1 MSGRIVASYEST
13 SWFRVCFCIAGI
25 SLSQRRRPSSY
36 ATLLY
41 GLAVCYDLGHSE
53 GLPFIACMQI
63 KSITALQRTPL
74 FGCLAEKELA
84 DIAQQAMEL
93 RLQKGEV
100 LFIAGE
106 QAKGLFV
113 VVNGKIRVFQQ
124 NAEGREQVMHVD
136 TAGAVI
142 GEVAVFD
149 DGPYPA
155 SAVSELDA
163 KLLFIDKHDMLRL
176 CVKYPALALKALR
189 LMAARVRRHAQ
200 LVEAL
205 SFQDVEHRLASFFI
219 NEVKHAGSP
228 VQGPVA
234 LHLLLSNQE
243 IASRIGSVRDVV
255 SRTIARMKHDGL
267 IAMNGRTLIIP
278 DLRALKAYAA
288 SANGGLAGS
297 SDSPHGPK
305 LSDRNT

>member
-1 MSGRIVASYEST
+1 MTWV
-13 SWFRVCFCIAGI
+13 IAGASTLRI
-25 SLSQRRRPSSY
+25 S
-36 ATLLY
+36 A
-41 GLAVCYDLGHSE
+41 
-53 GLPFIACMQI
+53 MQI
-63 KSITALQRTPL
+63 KPITALQHTLL
-74 FGCLAEKELA
+74 FGCLTEKDLA
-84 DIAQQAMEL
+84 DIAQRAIVL
-93 RLQKGEV
+93 RLRKGEV
-100 LFIAGE
+100 LFISGE
-106 QAKGLFV
+106 PVKGIFV

-163 KLLFIDKHDMLRL
+163 ELLFIDKNDMHRF
-176 CVKYPALALKALR
+176 CAAYPALALRALR
-189 LMAARVRRHAQ
+189 LMAVRVRRHAQ

-219 NEVKHAGSP
+219 DEAKHAGVSA
-228 VQGPVA
+228 QGRVA
-234 LHLLLSNQE
+234 LHLVLSNQE

-278 DLRALKAYAA
+278 DLQALKTYAA
-288 SANGGLAGS
+288 CAKSGLAGS
-297 SDSPHGPK
+297 HGLP
-305 LSDRNT
+305 NCTN

>member
-1 MSGRIVASYEST
+1 
-13 SWFRVCFCIAGI
+13 
-25 SLSQRRRPSSY
+25 
-36 ATLLY
+36 
-41 GLAVCYDLGHSE
+41 
-53 GLPFIACMQI
+53 MQI

-74 FGCLAEKELA
+74 FGCLTEKELA
-84 DIAQQAMEL
+84 DIAQRASAL

-100 LFIAGE
+100 LFICGE

-124 NAEGREQVMHVD
+124 NAGGREQVMHVD

-163 KLLFIDKHDMLRL
+163 ELLFIDKNDMHRF
-176 CVKYPALALKALR
+176 CAKYPALALRALR

-205 SFQDVEHRLASFFI
+205 SFQDVEHRLAAFFLS
-219 NEVKHAGSP
+219 EVRHAGTP
-228 VQGPVA
+228 AQGRIA
-234 LHLLLSNQE
+234 LHLFLSNQE

-255 SRTIARMKHDGL
+255 SRTIARMKHNGL

-278 DLRALKAYAA
+278 DLQALKAYAA
-288 SANGGLAGS
+288 SANGELAG
-297 SDSPHGPK
+297 PHGLPTVQTP
-305 LSDRNT
+305 SDRKR

>member
-1 MSGRIVASYEST
+1 
-13 SWFRVCFCIAGI
+13 
-25 SLSQRRRPSSY
+25 
-36 ATLLY
+36 
-41 GLAVCYDLGHSE
+41 
-53 GLPFIACMQI
+53 MQI
-63 KSITALQRTPL
+63 KSITALQHTLL
-74 FGCLAEKELA
+74 FGCLKEKELA
-84 DIAQQAMEL
+84 DIAQRTIEL

-100 LFIAGE
+100 LFISGE

-163 KLLFIDKHDMLRL
+163 ELLFIDKKDMHRF
-176 CVKYPALALKALR
+176 CAAYPALALRALR

-205 SFQDVEHRLASFFI
+205 SFQDVEHRLAAFFI
-219 NEVKHAGSP
+219 SEAKHASTP
-228 VQGPVA
+228 LQGRVA
-234 LHLLLSNQE
+234 LHLLSNQE

-267 IAMNGRTLIIP
+267 IVMNGRTLIIP
-278 DLRALKAYAA
+278 DLGALKAYAA
-288 SANGGLAGS
+288 SAQGRLAGS
-297 SDSPHGPK
+297 HGLPIYTNS
-305 LSDRNT
+305 SDRNP

>member
-1 MSGRIVASYEST
+1 
-13 SWFRVCFCIAGI
+13 
-25 SLSQRRRPSSY
+25 
-36 ATLLY
+36 
-41 GLAVCYDLGHSE
+41 
-53 GLPFIACMQI
+53 MQI
-63 KSITALQRTPL
+63 KSIAALQRTLL
-74 FGCLAEKELA
+74 FGCLTEKELA
-84 DIAQQAMEL
+84 DIARRAIEL

-100 LFIAGE
+100 LFISGE
-106 QAKGLFV
+106 PAKGLFV

-124 NAEGREQVMHVD
+124 NSEGREQVMHVD

-163 KLLFIDKHDMLRL
+163 QLLFIDKNDVHRF
-176 CVKYPALALKALR
+176 CATCPALALRALR

-219 NEVKHAGSP
+219 NEVKHAGTP
-228 VQGPVA
+228 VQGRIA
-234 LHLLLSNQE
+234 LPLFLSNQE

-267 IAMNGRTLIIP
+267 IAMDGRTLIIP

-288 SANGGLAGS
+288 SARGGLGGARHLPYS
-297 SDSPHGPK
+297 YE
-305 LSDRNT
+305 

>member
-1 MSGRIVASYEST
+1 
-13 SWFRVCFCIAGI
+13 
-25 SLSQRRRPSSY
+25 
-36 ATLLY
+36 
-41 GLAVCYDLGHSE
+41 
-53 GLPFIACMQI
+53 MQI
-63 KSITALQRTPL
+63 KPITALQRTPL
-74 FGCLAEKELA
+74 FRCLTEKELA
-84 DIAQQAMEL
+84 DVAQRAVEL
-93 RLQKGEV
+93 RLHKGEV
-100 LFIAGE
+100 LFISGE

-136 TAGAVI
+136 TAGSVI

-149 DGPYPA
+149 DGPYAA
-155 SAVSELDA
+155 SAVSEMDA
-163 KLLFIDKHDMLRL
+163 ELLFIEKHDMHRF
-176 CVKYPALALKALR
+176 CVKYPALALRALR
-189 LMAARVRRHAQ
+189 LMAARVRGHAQ

-228 VQGPVA
+228 VQGRVA

-267 IAMNGRTLIIP
+267 IATNGRTLIIL
-278 DLRALKAYAA
+278 DLQALEAYAA
-288 SANGGLAGS
+288 GAKRGLAGL
-297 SDSPHGPK
+297 SDSPDCTNS
-305 LSDRNT
+305 SDHNT

>member
-1 MSGRIVASYEST
+1 MTWV
-13 SWFRVCFCIAGI
+13 IAGAPTLRI
-25 SLSQRRRPSSY
+25 S
-36 ATLLY
+36 A
-41 GLAVCYDLGHSE
+41 
-53 GLPFIACMQI
+53 MQI
-63 KSITALQRTPL
+63 KPITALQRTLL
-74 FGCLAEKELA
+74 FGCLTEKDLA
-84 DIAQQAMEL
+84 DIAQRAIVL
-93 RLQKGEV
+93 RLHKGEV
-100 LFIAGE
+100 LFISGE
-106 QAKGLFV
+106 PAKGIFV

-163 KLLFIDKHDMLRL
+163 ELLFIDKNDMHRF
-176 CVKYPALALKALR
+176 CTAYPALALRALR
-189 LMAARVRRHAQ
+189 LMAVRVRRHAQ

-219 NEVKHAGSP
+219 DEAKHAGVS
-228 VQGPVA
+228 VQGRVA
-234 LHLLLSNQE
+234 LHLVLSNQE

-278 DLRALKAYAA
+278 DLQALKAYAA
-288 SANGGLAGS
+288 CAKSGVAGS
-297 SDSPHGPK
+297 HGLP
-305 LSDRNT
+305 NCTN